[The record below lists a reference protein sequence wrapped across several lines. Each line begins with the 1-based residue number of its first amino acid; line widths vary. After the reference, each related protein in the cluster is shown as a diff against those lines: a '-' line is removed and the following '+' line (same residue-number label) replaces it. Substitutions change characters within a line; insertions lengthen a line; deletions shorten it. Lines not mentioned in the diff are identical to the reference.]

1 MKCIGLLYLVL
12 LLPSCESR
20 QLRNANNE
28 RVNRSSLY
36 DPPTV
41 TLIPGENYRFQE
53 GVLTGDNQRFHSE
66 YSYLRALIIGSK

>member
-1 MKCIGLLYLVL
+1 MKCIALLCLVL

-20 QLRNANNE
+20 RLQNANNE
-28 RVNRSSLY
+28 RVNRSALY

-41 TLIPGENYRFQE
+41 TLIPGKTYQFEE